1 MQMKL
6 ELKLSLLRIDISGE
20 KIFPPVLAFFLRK
33 VRRNLIKK
41 WRKYR

>member
-20 KIFPPVLAFFLRK
+20 KIFPPVRFFSSQSE
-33 VRRNLIKK
+33 KK
-41 WRKYR
+41 FNKKMAKI